1 MHKLTLLRIAAR
13 LLTAFLLI
21 SPFSTAIT
29 AHAQTGFVKVDIP
42 FAFESGD
49 AHLPP
54 GVYRIRMSA
63 STPLVQIEGD
73 KSSASQIMMQDS
85 SMRPSSV
92 GKVVFRRYGSRYILK
107 QVWMAGNTTYVRTP
121 ASKVEKQLEFESAQA
136 NTQTSQSNIALLATL
151 R

>member
-13 LLTAFLLI
+13 LLTAFVVL
-21 SPFSTAIT
+21 SPFSMAFT
-29 AHAQTGFVKVDIP
+29 AHAQSGFVKVDVP

-54 GVYRIRMSA
+54 GVYRIHMSA
-63 STPLVQIEGD
+63 STPFVQIDGD
-73 KSSASQIMMQDS
+73 KSSACLIMMKDS
-85 SMRPSSV
+85 STRSSSV

-107 QVWMAGNTTYVRTP
+107 QVWMAGDTRYVRTP

-136 NTQTSQSNIALLATL
+136 NTQTSQSDIALLATL

>member
-1 MHKLTLLRIAAR
+1 MS
-13 LLTAFLLI
+13 F
-21 SPFSTAIT
+21 T
-29 AHAQTGFVKVDIP
+29 AHAQTGFVKVDVP

-63 STPLVQIEGD
+63 ITPFVKIEGD
-73 KSSASQIMMQDS
+73 KSSAYQMMMTDS
-85 SMRPSSV
+85 STRSSSV

-107 QVWMAGNTTYVRTP
+107 QVWTAGNTRYIRTP
-121 ASKVEKQLEFESAQA
+121 KSKVEKQLELESTQA
-136 NTQTSQSNIALLATL
+136 NTQTPQSDIALLATL